1 MVRFPEPVRRGRL
14 LARRQRF
21 LADVALADGTRLTVH
36 CANPGSMLGV
46 STPGSTVVVSRSP
59 NPARKLPWSLEAI
72 RVGPVWV
79 GVHPVRANRVVAE
92 ALAAGRIPC
101 LRRYSRIRAEAAWGA
116 RSRADFLLEAEGL
129 PPAWVEVKNVTL
141 ARGRLALFPDAV
153 TERGRRH
160 LEELARRARAGEAA
174 VLLLVASRPDVTRV
188 GPADGIDPA
197 FGHAFREARRA
208 GVRVLGYGM
217 RVTPRGLVLG
227 QRLRIAPGPHAVTRK
242 AWIEDA
248 PRAQPGL
255 PRSRPTP

>member
-1 MVRFPEPVRRGRL
+1 MRFPRPVRHGRL
-14 LARRQRF
+14 LARRKRF
-21 LADVALADGTRLTVH
+21 LADVALSGGETVTAH

-46 STPGSTVVVSRSP
+46 STPGSRVVVSRSA

-79 GVHPVRANRVVAE
+79 GVHPLRANRVVAE
-92 ALAAGRIPC
+92 ALEGGRIPA
-101 LRRYSRIRAEAAWGA
+101 LRRYTSIRPEADWGG
-116 RSRADFLLEAEGL
+116 RSRADFRLDAEGL

-160 LEELARRARAGEAA
+160 LAELSRRAQAGETA

-197 FGHAFREARRA
+197 FGRAFRDARAA
-208 GVRVLGYGM
+208 GVRVLGYAM
-217 RVTPRGLVLG
+217 EVDPRGLVLG
-227 QRLRIAPGPHAVTRK
+227 HRLRIAPGPNPGSR
-242 AWIEDA
+242 ESLSGRA
-248 PRAQPGL
+248 PEVRAGL
-255 PRSRPTP
+255 PRTRSTP